1 MIPLPPNEVERLAAL
16 RGLHILDT
24 ASEPHF
30 DAVCRT
36 AAALFRVPIALVS
49 LIDADRLWVKARC
62 GVDVDSAP
70 RKDAFCSRT
79 ILSDDVHVVED
90 AHRDDCFAGNS
101 FVTGEPR
108 VRFYAGAPLILQ
120 KDLRVGSLCLVDT
133 VPRCFSPEQRRQ
145 LQDLAEMVVAH
156 LHLHA
161 ATADKARQAAAQQA
175 AILGQLAEGV
185 IVTDTSGRITLV
197 NEAAAAIHGV
207 ARLDVTPDDYS
218 ATYHLFTE
226 DGRPYVS
233 RELALARAVRG
244 ETVLGSRWR
253 IRRPDGSDV
262 LAVGSARPLRGP
274 DGAQIGAVLTV
285 RDETARDAA
294 EAGLRESE
302 ARLRALTDNMPS
314 GGVFQLASGL
324 APNGTGRRFLHLSR
338 SYERMT
344 GVSVETAIANPHIA
358 YGLIVPEHRAL
369 ITEAEE
375 RSIRDRTPFDVEVQI
390 QRADTGELRWCRIIS
405 APRDLLDGSVI
416 WDGLLIDVTDQK
428 RTDDAL
434 RELNATLAQRV
445 AARTQEA
452 DAARD
457 QAEAASR
464 AKSEFLAAMSHEIRT
479 PLNGIL
485 GYTDLLLD
493 HATLDKALRPHAERI
508 RSAGSALLT
517 VVDDILD
524 FSTVEAG
531 RIALSPEP
539 LAIDR
544 LAEEAAAIVRL
555 SAELKGLR
563 LGVEADPALPS
574 HVLGDRDRLRQVLL
588 NLLNN
593 AVKFTAEGSV
603 TLAIEGAPSGTGEAR
618 LRFSVRDTGI
628 GIPAEKQHL
637 LFERF
642 SQIDGTIR
650 REFGG
655 TGLGLA
661 ISKRLVELMGGTIG
675 LTSEAGRGSTFWFEV
690 SLPLAEPAPCPAIER
705 LSAPR
710 RGGRRLLLVEDVPLN
725 QDLAEAV
732 LTRAGHAVDIVA
744 SGAEAVAAVQAE
756 KYDLVLMDI
765 QMPGMDGITATRL
778 IRALDHPAAAVPI
791 VAMTANVLPQQ
802 VASYRQAGMQDHV
815 GKPFKKQALFATIE
829 LWALGGSEDA
839 ADVVEPVANRGAFE
853 AIVDTLGRSR
863 ADDLL
868 ATLAEE
874 LDARL
879 GEEGTIPDRDGL
891 ADGAHAMVTAAAMLG
906 FDDLSD
912 LCRKV
917 ETSCRAG
924 ANYAPLVVPL
934 HKQRRLALRR
944 IGSLLAT

>member
-36 AAALFRVPIALVS
+36 AAALFGAPIALVS

-62 GVDVDSAP
+62 GVNVESAP
-70 RKDAFCSRT
+70 RRDAFCSRT

-90 AHRDDCFAGNS
+90 AHQDGCFAGSS
-101 FVTGEPR
+101 FVTGEPH

-133 VPRCFSPEQRRQ
+133 VPRSFSPDQRRQ

-218 ATYHLFTE
+218 ATYHLFTD

-233 RELALARAVRG
+233 RDLALARAVRG

-253 IRRPDGSDV
+253 IRRPDGSEV
-262 LAVGSARPLRGP
+262 LAVGSARPLLGP

-294 EAGLRESE
+294 EVSLRESE

-314 GGVFQLASGL
+314 GAVYQLANGPG
-324 APNGTGRRFLHLSR
+324 PNGAGRRFLYVSR

-344 GVSVETAIANPHIA
+344 GITADAAIADTRAA
-358 YGLIVPEHRAL
+358 YELIVPAHRAVVA
-369 ITEAEE
+369 EAEE
-375 RSIRDRTPFDVEVQI
+375 RSMRERTPFDVEVQI
-390 QRADTGELRWCRIIS
+390 RHAGTGELRWTRLIS
-405 APRDLLDGSVI
+405 APRDLLDGSLV
-416 WDGLLIDVTDQK
+416 WDGLIIDVTEQK
-428 RTDDAL
+428 RTSEAL

-452 DAARD
+452 DAAREE
-457 QAEAASR
+457 AEAASR

-479 PLNGIL
+479 PLNGII

-493 HATLDKALRPHAERI
+493 HASLDVALHPHAERI

-539 LAIDR
+539 LALDH
-544 LAEEAAAIVRL
+544 LAEEAVAIVRL
-555 SAELKGLR
+555 GAETKGLH
-563 LGVEADPALPS
+563 LGVAVDPTLPS
-574 HVLGDRDRLRQVLL
+574 HVLGDHDRLRQVLL

-603 TLAIEGAPSGTGEAR
+603 TLTIEAAAPADAAAH

-661 ISKRLVELMGGTIG
+661 ISKQLVELMGGTIG
-675 LTSEAGRGSTFWFEV
+675 LTSEAGQGATFWFEV
-690 SLPLAEPAPCPAIER
+690 TLPLAASGPCPAIER
-705 LSAPR
+705 LAVPR

-725 QDLAEAV
+725 QDLAVAV
-732 LTRAGHAVDIVA
+732 LSRGGHAVDVV
-744 SGAEAVAAVQAE
+744 SGGYEAIAAVQA
-756 KYDLVLMDI
+756 KDYDLVLMDI

-778 IRALDHPAAAVPI
+778 IRALDHPAAEVPI

-802 VASYRQAGMQDHV
+802 VESYRQAGMQDHV
-815 GKPFKKQALFATIE
+815 GKPFERQVLFAMIE
-829 LWALGGSEDA
+829 RWALGGGEESI
-839 ADVVEPVANRGAFE
+839 VPVEPAAYRGAFD
-853 AIVDTLGRSR
+853 ALVDSLGRSR

-868 ATLAEE
+868 RTLVEE

-879 GEEGTIPDRDGL
+879 GEDGTIPERNSL
-891 ADGAHAMVTAAAMLG
+891 ADGAHAMVAAAKMLG
-906 FDDLSD
+906 FDDLSK
-912 LCRKV
+912 LCRTV
-917 ETSCRAG
+917 ETACRTG
-924 ANYAPLVVPL
+924 ADYAPLIAPL
-934 HKQRRLALRR
+934 HEQRRIARHR
-944 IGSLLAT
+944 IGGLLAS